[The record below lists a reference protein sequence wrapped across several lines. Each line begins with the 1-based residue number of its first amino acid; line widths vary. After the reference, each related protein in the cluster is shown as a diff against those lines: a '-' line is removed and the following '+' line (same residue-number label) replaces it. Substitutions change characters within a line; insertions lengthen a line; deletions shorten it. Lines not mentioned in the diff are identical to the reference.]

1 MPLSTGQVSVSLV
14 LQMVKLRHKEVKQ
27 LAQGCAVNGDR
38 SRIRAASSWLAE
50 APTGCWTALPSP
62 AEWPCVLLAA
72 ELSHLQGKS
81 SCPLSTI
88 KSLNVLGFFFIYGF
102 SFNCYFSFSGGLPN
116 PPRIT

>member
-50 APTGCWTALPSP
+50 APAGCWTALLSP

-72 ELSHLQGKS
+72 ELSQPENLVSHLQGKS

-88 KSLNVLGFFFIYGF
+88 KSLNVLGFFFF
-102 SFNCYFSFSGGLPN
+102 HLWV
-116 PPRIT
+116 